1 MNNNLPAQLNP
12 SKSNQLNS
20 SLTLKIN
27 EYSQWR
33 EKLVGTIGEYFEWL
47 KQAELTEPGQEVRL
61 NDITQILKKDQLV
74 LAFLAEFSRGKTEA
88 INALF
93 FSDFNQRLLPS
104 EPGRTT
110 MCPTEI
116 FWDAGEEAC
125 IKLLPIETR
134 DNDDTISF
142 LKSDPNAWQKIK
154 LDIASPDAMKE
165 TLKALV
171 QTREVDI
178 DTAKKLGFW
187 NEDDPTMKRTLA
199 DKGLVDIPLWRHALI
214 NYPHPLLKNG
224 LVVIDTPGLNTMGAE
239 PELTLGI
246 IPNAHA
252 VLFLTAMDTGIT
264 KSDMEIW
271 SEYINKRAQHKLVLL
286 NKIDVLWDG
295 LETEEEIE
303 SLIQKQADNTAVEL
317 ELDASSVF
325 AMSAQKALIAK
336 IKNDSDL
343 LERSG
348 INKLEDALANILIE
362 SKHEILGRAV
372 VSECSHMIRSS
383 RKISQMRLTS
393 IKDQIAELRELQSEN
408 RDKSREILSNVVA
421 ERKRYEASVVTFNQG
436 CDKVKR
442 LGNKMLRHLSIGYL
456 NTILDQTKQEMGD
469 SWTTVGLNKSMRE
482 LTRLASDLAE
492 EVTEEAAS
500 IKGNADALYQLF
512 WSKHGF
518 EKTEAQELD
527 MSEFMNSMK
536 ALEKSTDEF
545 CSDPMNI
552 LTEKRFLIRKF
563 YSALGAKIQEIFE
576 KAKDYCNQWLS
587 NVIGELQTQINA
599 HKSSLDKRADAL
611 MEANNS
617 VDKLV
622 ENLASSEKEFYKYLQ
637 QSNQL
642 DAILLKL
649 MRCGKGT
656 T

>member
-1 MNNNLPAQLNP
+1 MMKTSLTPNLNP
-12 SKSNQLNS
+12 SMSNQVNS
-20 SLTLKIN
+20 SLSLKIN

-33 EKLVGTIGEYFEWL
+33 EKLIGTINEYFDWL
-47 KQAELTEPGQEVRL
+47 KQAELTEAGQEIRL

-74 LAFLAEFSRGKTEA
+74 LAFLAEFSRGKTET
-88 INALF
+88 INSLF

-116 FWDAGEEAC
+116 FWDADEEPC

-134 DNDDTISF
+134 DNDETISF
-142 LKSDPNAWQKIK
+142 LKSDPNAWHKIK
-154 LDIASPDAMKE
+154 LDIASPDVMKE

-171 QTREVDI
+171 QTREVDLES
-178 DTAKKLGFW
+178 AKKLGFW
-187 NEDDPTMKRTLA
+187 NENDPTMKRTLA
-199 DKGLVDIPLWRHALI
+199 DKGTVDIPLWRHALI

-246 IPNAHA
+246 IPSAHA
-252 VLFLTAMDTGIT
+252 VLFLTAMDTGVT

-271 SEYINKRAQHKLVLL
+271 SEYINTRAQHKLVIL

-295 LETEEEIE
+295 LESEAEIE
-303 SLIQKQADNTAVEL
+303 ALIEKQVQNTATEL
-317 ELDASSVF
+317 ELDPKNVF
-325 AMSAQKALIAK
+325 AMSAQKALIGK
-336 IKNDSDL
+336 IKNDDAL
-343 LERSG
+343 LARSG
-348 INKLEDALANILIE
+348 IGKLEDALANILIDA
-362 SKHEILGRAV
+362 KHEILGRAV

-383 RKISQMRLTS
+383 RKISQMRLKN
-393 IKDQIAELRELQSEN
+393 IKDQIAELRELQNEN

-442 LGNKMLRHLSIGYL
+442 LGNKMQRHLSIGYL
-456 NTILDQTKQEMGD
+456 NTILDQTKQQMGD

-482 LTRLASDLAE
+482 LTRLASNLAE
-492 EVTEEAAS
+492 EINQEAVV
-500 IKGNADALYQLF
+500 IKENADALYQLF

-518 EKTEAQELD
+518 AKTEAHELD
-527 MSEFMNSMK
+527 MSVFINSMK

-545 CSDPMNI
+545 CNDPVNI
-552 LTEKRFLIRKF
+552 FTEKRFLIRKF
-563 YSALGAKIQEIFE
+563 YTALGAKIQEIFE
-576 KAKDYCNQWLS
+576 AAKDYCNQWLN

-599 HKSSLDKRADAL
+599 HKSSLDKRAESL

-617 VDKLV
+617 VEKLV
-622 ENLASSEKEFYKYLQ
+622 ENLASSEKEFYKFLQ

-649 MRCGKGT
+649 MRCAKG
-656 T
+656 

>member
-1 MNNNLPAQLNP
+1 MMKTSLTPNLNP
-12 SKSNQLNS
+12 SMSNQVNS
-20 SLTLKIN
+20 SLSLKIN

-33 EKLVGTIGEYFEWL
+33 EKLIGTINEYFDWL
-47 KQAELTEPGQEVRL
+47 KQAELTEAGQEIRL

-74 LAFLAEFSRGKTEA
+74 LAFLAEFSRGKTET

-116 FWDAGEEAC
+116 FWDANEEPC

-134 DNDDTISF
+134 DNDETISF
-142 LKSDPNAWQKIK
+142 LKTNPNAWHKIQ
-154 LDIASPDAMKE
+154 LDIASPDVMKE

-171 QTREVDI
+171 ETREVDL

-187 NEDDPTMKRTLA
+187 NENDPTMKRTLA
-199 DKGLVDIPLWRHALI
+199 EKGTVDIPLWRHALI

-224 LVVIDTPGLNTMGAE
+224 LVVVDTPGLNTMGAE

-246 IPNAHA
+246 IPSAHA
-252 VLFLTAMDTGIT
+252 VLFLTAMDTGVT

-271 SEYINKRAQHKLVLL
+271 SEYINTRAQHKLVIL

-295 LETEEEIE
+295 LESEEEIAA
-303 SLIQKQADNTAVEL
+303 LIQKQVENTASEL
-317 ELDASSVF
+317 ALEEKNVF
-325 AMSAQKALIAK
+325 PMSAQKALIGK
-336 IKNDSDL
+336 IKNDDAL
-343 LERSG
+343 LDRSG
-348 INKLEDALANILIE
+348 ISKLEDALANILID

-383 RKISQMRLTS
+383 RKISQMRLTN
-393 IKDQIAELRELQSEN
+393 IKDQIAELRELQNEN

-442 LGNKMLRHLSIGYL
+442 LGNKMQRHLSIGYL
-456 NTILDQTKQEMGD
+456 NTILDQTKQQMGD

-482 LTRLASDLAE
+482 LTRLASNLAN
-492 EVTEEAAS
+492 EVNQEAIV
-500 IKGNADALYQLF
+500 IKENADALYQLF

-518 EKTEAQELD
+518 AKTEAHELD
-527 MSEFMNSMK
+527 MTEFIDSMK

-545 CSDPMNI
+545 CNDPVNI

-563 YSALGAKIQEIFE
+563 YAALGVKIQEIFE
-576 KAKDYCNQWLS
+576 KAKEHCNQWL
-587 NVIGELQTQINA
+587 NTVIGELQTQISA
-599 HKSSLDKRADAL
+599 HKSSLDKRAEAL

-617 VDKLV
+617 VEKLV
-622 ENLASSEKEFYKYLQ
+622 ENLASSEKEFYKFLQ

-649 MRCGKGT
+649 MRCAKG
-656 T
+656 